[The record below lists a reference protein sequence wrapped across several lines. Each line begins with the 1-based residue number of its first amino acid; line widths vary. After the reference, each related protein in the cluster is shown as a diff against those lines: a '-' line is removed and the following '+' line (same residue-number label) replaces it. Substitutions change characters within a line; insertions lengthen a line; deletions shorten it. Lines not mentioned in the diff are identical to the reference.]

1 MIRRYVAALTPQA
14 GGAQPSHS
22 DAYAMYAA
30 LLEAMGREA
39 AEKLHDSADCSISQ
53 YIVRL
58 EGRAESLWTV
68 NLVGAPAV
76 EVVSPVIESMKS
88 AELRARG
95 TTLSLEIISRNDA
108 ANLDAMLKIPGEDM
122 ACGRFLL
129 RFLSPCGFRSD
140 NEYALFPS
148 VPLIL
153 GSLRRRWNAAFPFT
167 PIDDSDAFAMLAA
180 NVKITGYHL
189 RGASFKLKGVSIPSF
204 SGTVTLSA
212 RLSPPMLRLLRT
224 LLSFGAFS
232 GIGIKT
238 ALGMGGF
245 EVKESPKPKVSYSC
259 FTI

>member
-1 MIRRYVAALTPQA
+1 
-14 GGAQPSHS
+14 
-22 DAYAMYAA
+22 
-30 LLEAMGREA
+30 
-39 AEKLHDSADCSISQ
+39 
-53 YIVRL
+53 
-58 EGRAESLWTV
+58 
-68 NLVGAPAV
+68 
-76 EVVSPVIESMKS
+76 MKS

-232 GIGIKT
+232 GVGIKT

-245 EVKESPKPKVSYSC
+245 EVKESPKPKVS
-259 FTI
+259 